1 MKDNNPRKNLGM
13 QGKAEIRFG
22 ACSLWGWFE
31 MGITIHYCLGARDG
45 NAVERA
51 LDLAEL
57 MARRWGMKVERKA
70 PKWVVAGSRNTGI
83 ESELGAILGGGECS

>member
-1 MKDNNPRKNLGM
+1 
-13 QGKAEIRFG
+13 
-22 ACSLWGWFE
+22 

-57 MARRWGMKVERKA
+57 MARRWGMKVERRT
-70 PKWVVAGSRNTGI
+70 PKWLIIWPHPDAETLEFCFHFKEVKEDLLLEKLKQLTQ
-83 ESELGAILGGGECS
+83 EELVL